1 MYSVE
6 CFRHHDFQM
15 LFHIF
20 EMCRQ
25 NPTEFA
31 VQVELHFLVGGYIDT
46 LRIVY
51 IDFGMSQMITPR
63 GQGQYMTE
71 SSKACLL
78 HDDQGKIAIIEL
90 RLRHQFV
97 ETADRI
103 GESEQEQHDLS
114 FKNIPVIINP
124 HIGASDLGKH
134 FNSLDV

>member
-6 CFRHHDFQM
+6 CFRHPDFQM

-31 VQVELHFLVGGYIDT
+31 VQVELHFLVGGDMDI
-46 LRIVY
+46 LRFVHM
-51 IDFGMSQMITPR
+51 DFGMSQMFTPR

-71 SSKACLL
+71 FSKACLL

-97 ETADRI
+97 EPADRI
-103 GESEQEQHDLS
+103 GESEQRSEERR
-114 FKNIPVIINP
+114 V
-124 HIGASDLGKH
+124 GKECRCRACAE
-134 FNSLDV
+134 S